1 VKRLPYFNDTIKEFI
16 AYVGDRNLSI
26 IEMFRSELRRELRSA
41 YKQGYNARQSEISQE
56 QGVIEYEDR
65 RLK

>member
-1 VKRLPYFNDTIKEFI
+1 MKRLPYFNDVIREFI

-26 IEMFRSELRRELRSA
+26 IEMFRSELRRELRNA
-41 YKQGYNARQSEISQE
+41 YKQGYNARQSEINQE